1 MYTYN
6 TLDKAIQQLRFVYK
20 NNDRTLSKNGYNK
33 LLKAIDTIKK
43 NKVVKYYDTY
53 FFVDE
58 YNILA

>member
-20 NNDRTLSKNGYNK
+20 NNDRTLSKAGYNK

>member
-6 TLDKAIQQLRFVYK
+6 TLDKAIQQLKFVYK
-20 NNDRTLSKNGYNK
+20 DNDKTLSKKGYNN
-33 LLKAIDTIKK
+33 LLKAIESITK

-58 YNILA
+58 FDILA

>member
-1 MYTYN
+1 MYTYD
-6 TLDKAIQQLRFVYK
+6 TLDKAIQQITFVYK
-20 NNDRTLSKNGYNK
+20 NKDRTLSKAGYNK
-33 LLKAIDTIKK
+33 LLKAIDTITK

>member
-1 MYTYN
+1 MYTYE
-6 TLDKAIQQLRFVYK
+6 TLDKAIQQLTFVYK

-33 LLKAIDTIKK
+33 LLKAIDTITK

-58 YNILA
+58 FNLLA

>member
-6 TLDKAIQQLRFVYK
+6 TLDKAIQQLKFVYK
-20 NNDRTLSKNGYNK
+20 NNDRTLSKKGYDK
-33 LLKAIDTIKK
+33 LLKAIDTITK

-53 FFVDE
+53 FFVDK

>member
-6 TLDKAIQQLRFVYK
+6 TLDEAIQQLKFVYK
-20 NNDRTLSKNGYNK
+20 NNDRTLSKKGYNN
-33 LLKAIDTIKK
+33 LLKAIETITK

>member
-6 TLDKAIQQLRFVYK
+6 TLDKAIQQLIFVYK

-33 LLKAIDTIKK
+33 LLKAIDTITK

-58 YNILA
+58 FNLLA

>member
-6 TLDKAIQQLRFVYK
+6 TLDKAIQQLKFLYK
-20 NNDRTLSKNGYNK
+20 NNDKTLSKKGYNN
-33 LLKAIDTIKK
+33 LLKAIETITK

-58 YNILA
+58 FDILA

>member
-6 TLDKAIQQLRFVYK
+6 TIDEAIQQLIFVYK
-20 NNDRTLSKNGYNK
+20 NNDRTLSKKGYNN
-33 LLKAIDTIKK
+33 LLKAIDTIKE
-43 NKVVKYYDTY
+43 NKVVKYYNTY

>member
-6 TLDKAIQQLRFVYK
+6 TLDKAIQQLKFVYK
-20 NNDRTLSKNGYNK
+20 NNDRTLSKTGYNK
-33 LLKAIDTIKK
+33 LLKAIEVIKK

-58 YNILA
+58 YNIIS

>member
-6 TLDKAIQQLRFVYK
+6 TLDEAIQQLRFVYK
-20 NNDRTLSKNGYNK
+20 NNDRTLSKKGYNN
-33 LLKAIDTIKK
+33 LLKAIETITK

>member
-1 MYTYN
+1 MYTYD
-6 TLDKAIQQLRFVYK
+6 TLDKAIQQITFVYK
-20 NNDRTLSKNGYNK
+20 NKDRTLSKKGYDK
-33 LLKAIDTIKK
+33 LLKAIDTITK

>member
-6 TLDKAIQQLRFVYK
+6 TLGKAIQQLRFVYK
-20 NNDRTLSKNGYNK
+20 NNDRTLSKKGYSN
-33 LLKAIDTIKK
+33 LLKAIETITK